1 VLELRG
7 VSTRYGP
14 NPMLRQVSVELREG
28 EIACLL
34 GPNGAGK
41 TTLIRTIL
49 GIVRPVDGE
58 IRFRGERID
67 GLKTNRIVG
76 RGIGVVP
83 EGRRV
88 FPKMTVQENL
98 RMGAYAEWGGREVAG
113 RMAEI
118 FQTFPRLGERRGQPA
133 GTLSGG
139 EQAML
144 AIGRGL
150 MGRPR
155 LLLLD
160 EPSLGLSP
168 LLVEQIFELIGAINR
183 QGTTVFLV
191 EQNAR
196 KSLALAHRGYVL
208 QKGEI
213 VGAGTARELRDSDV
227 VRHAYLSA

>member
-1 VLELRG
+1 MLELKG
-7 VSTRYGP
+7 LSTRYGP
-14 NPMLRQVSVELREG
+14 ITMLRGVSLAVPQG

-49 GIVRPVDGE
+49 SIVKPVEGSTWFE
-58 IRFRGERID
+58 GRRID
-67 GLKTNRIVG
+67 QLRTHQIVAL
-76 RGIGVVP
+76 GIAVVP

-88 FPKMTVQENL
+88 FPRMTVEENL
-98 RMGAYAEWGGREVAG
+98 RMGAFIEWSTGDLAARRDHV
-113 RMAEI
+113 
-118 FQTFPRLGERRGQPA
+118 FSLFPRLAERRSQKA
-133 GTLSGG
+133 ATMSGG

-144 AIGRGL
+144 AIGRAL
-150 MGRPR
+150 MSRPK

-168 LLVEQIFELIGAINR
+168 LLVEQIFEMIQTINR
-183 QGTTVFLV
+183 SGTTVFLV

-196 KSLALAHRGYVL
+196 KTLAIAHHGFLL

-213 VGAGTARELRDSDV
+213 VGHGTAGDLAASEV
-227 VRHAYLSA
+227 VRHAYLRS

>member
-1 VLELRG
+1 MLELRD

-14 NPMLRQVSVELREG
+14 ITMLRSVSLAVTRG
-28 EIACLL
+28 QIACLL

-49 GIVRPVDGE
+49 GIVKPVSGSIWFE
-58 IRFRGERID
+58 GQRID
-67 GLKTNRIVG
+67 ALRTHQIVA
-76 RGIGVVP
+76 RGIAVVP

-88 FPKMTVQENL
+88 FPRMTVEENL
-98 RMGAYAEWGGREVAG
+98 RMGAFIEWTARDVAA
-113 RMAEI
+113 RRDHVFAL
-118 FQTFPRLGERRGQPA
+118 FPRLGERRGQKA
-133 GTLSGG
+133 ATMSGG

-144 AIGRGL
+144 A
-150 MGRPR
+150 MGRALMSRPK

-168 LLVEQIFELIGAINR
+168 LLVEQIFEMVQAVNRSGA
-183 QGTTVFLV
+183 TVFLV

-196 KSLALAHRGYVL
+196 KTLAIAHHGFLL

-213 VGAGTARELRDSDV
+213 VGRGSAAELAASEI
-227 VRHAYLSA
+227 VRHAYLRG